1 MILRNQHFR
10 DISDIHGIKIV
21 DVFIT
26 TNIFQV
32 LVFEYTVSVGIL
44 NFVQIIKTGVLPL
57 WLSKKFP
64 HELKK

>member
-32 LVFEYTVSVGIL
+32 LVFEYTVSVGSL
-44 NFVQIIKTGVLPL
+44 NFV
-57 WLSKKFP
+57 
-64 HELKK
+64 